1 MLLRYKITAACFTAT
16 AATVPS
22 SVQSANCSFT
32 RASSSP
38 LCFQNNKPP
47 NPPAYIFMIDVSYSN
62 IKSGLV
68 KLICEELKTLLQNL
82 PR

>member
-1 MLLRYKITAACFTAT
+1 
-16 AATVPS
+16 
-22 SVQSANCSFT
+22 
-32 RASSSP
+32 
-38 LCFQNNKPP
+38 
-47 NPPAYIFMIDVSYSN
+47 MIDVSYNN